1 LIQAIN
7 SSNQPRA
14 VQRLKLSIKV
24 VPGSSRDCIAGW
36 LEGTL
41 KLRVRAN
48 TEKGKANRAVE
59 EMIAKALG
67 LSKQHIRIVS
77 GGHSARKMI
86 EIEGL
91 NEKVVHEKLSNAA
104 IPKSE

>member
-1 LIQAIN
+1 MNL
-7 SSNQPRA
+7 
-14 VQRLKLSIKV
+14 
-24 VPGSSRDCIAGW
+24 
-36 LEGTL
+36 
-41 KLRVRAN
+41 
-48 TEKGKANRAVE
+48 AVE

-77 GGHSARKMI
+77 GGRSARKMI

-91 NEKVVHEKLSNAA
+91 NEKEVHEKLSNAA